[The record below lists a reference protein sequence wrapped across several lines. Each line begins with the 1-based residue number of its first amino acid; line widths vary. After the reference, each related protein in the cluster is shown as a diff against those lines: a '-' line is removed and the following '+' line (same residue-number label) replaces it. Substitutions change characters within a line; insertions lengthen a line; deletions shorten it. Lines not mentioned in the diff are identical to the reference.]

1 MKKLNLKSA
10 AILEP
15 SLSKTAAP
23 PGYIYPFRSIVGT
36 KRIQRLLDDGDERK
50 GPMTLALSLTF
61 SSLPLPLK
69 FLVPPRSYYTL
80 LRSSLREMMMK
91 KVVIKYLVYY

>member
-23 PGYIYPFRSIVGT
+23 PGIVGT

-50 GPMTLALSLTF
+50 GPMTFALSLTL

-69 FLVPPRSYYTL
+69 FL
-80 LRSSLREMMMK
+80 
-91 KVVIKYLVYY
+91 

>member
-15 SLSKTAAP
+15 SSSKTAAP

-50 GPMTLALSLTF
+50 GPMTLALS
-61 SSLPLPLK
+61 SLPLPLK